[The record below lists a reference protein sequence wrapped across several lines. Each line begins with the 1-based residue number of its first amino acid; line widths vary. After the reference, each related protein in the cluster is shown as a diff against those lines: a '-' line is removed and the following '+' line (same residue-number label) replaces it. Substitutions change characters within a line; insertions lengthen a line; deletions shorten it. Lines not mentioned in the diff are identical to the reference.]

1 VFVSRFFSLVLVN
14 NPLAL
19 FRLLFSASC
28 VYYKPYKQVL
38 APVHN
43 LQCLF
48 RLPIFDETRLVAFR
62 KTVRQRNYTNWFL
75 PVGQH
80 ESAHDIDS
88 LHAVVKTIITKRS
101 PKSDDAKF

>member
-1 VFVSRFFSLVLVN
+1 VK

-19 FRLLFSASC
+19 FRLLFSASS
-28 VYYKPYKQVL
+28 VYYRPYRQVL
-38 APVHN
+38 TPVYN
-43 LQCLF
+43 LQRLF

-75 PVGQH
+75 PVGQN
-80 ESAHDIDS
+80 ESAHDLDS
-88 LHAVVKTIITKRS
+88 LHAIVKTIITKRL